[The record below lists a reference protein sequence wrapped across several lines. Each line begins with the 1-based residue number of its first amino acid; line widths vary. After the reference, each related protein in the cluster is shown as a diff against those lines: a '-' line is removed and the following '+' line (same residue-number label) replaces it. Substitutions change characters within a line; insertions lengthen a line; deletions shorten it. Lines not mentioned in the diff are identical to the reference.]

1 MSRSRLAGVLAAAGT
16 AALLGACATP
26 APPVAEPPT
35 AETRYTGRFS
45 ASWRGP
51 ADADLAQ
58 RAAGGFSLRIAATGS
73 ELTIATPLGQTVAV
87 ATLGAQG
94 ASLVT
99 ADGQRLSA
107 PDAGQLT
114 ERAFGWPAPI
124 AELSRWLAGPQ
135 GAPTSPGAARAGPG
149 SDPVSF
155 TDAGWR
161 VSIEAWR
168 DGWPQRL
175 TLRWPEGGITAP
187 AAGRVSQVELRLLV
201 DSAERHDMG
210 KGDGGG
216 RVGSSGSRP

>member
-1 MSRSRLAGVLAAAGT
+1 MSRSSLARALSCAGLT
-16 AALLGACATP
+16 ALLGACAST
-26 APPVAEPPT
+26 APPAAEPP
-35 AETRYTGRFS
+35 APEARYAGRFS

-51 ADADLAQ
+51 PDADAAQ
-58 RAAGGFSLRIAATGS
+58 RATGGFSLRVAATGS
-73 ELTIATPLGQTVAV
+73 ELTIVTPLGQTVAV
-87 ATLGAQG
+87 ATLGPQG

-135 GAPTSPGAARAGPG
+135 GAPASPAAARAGPG
-149 SDPVSF
+149 TDPVSF
-155 TDAGWR
+155 IDAGWR

-175 TLRWPEGGITAP
+175 TLRWPEGGAAPSP
-187 AAGRVSQVELRLLV
+187 AARVSQVELRLLV
-201 DSAERHDMG
+201 DSAERPG
-210 KGDGGG
+210 IGG
-216 RVGSSGSRP
+216 RP